1 MIDIE
6 KIYRLYFEDLYKFI
20 LYLSKNK
27 EIAEDVTSETFLKV
41 MDNLEKIKKE
51 DSIKTYLL
59 QVGKNTYYTYIK
71 RNKKLLLLEDYEEN
85 IANKEDIEEEFI
97 KKEDKSSLENLIEK
111 LDQPYKDIVKLRL
124 FQEMPFKEIGKVF
137 NKTDNRA
144 CVCFYRAK
152 EKLKEGMKSYE
163 E

>member
-6 KIYRLYFEDLYKFI
+6 KIYSLYFEDVYKFI

-27 EIAEDVTSETFLKV
+27 QIAEDVTSETFLKA
-41 MDNLEKIKKE
+41 MDNIGKIKKE

-59 QVGKNTYYTYIK
+59 QIGKNTYYTYIK
-71 RNKKLLLLEDYEEN
+71 RKNRTVLLEDYEEN
-85 IANKEDIEEEFI
+85 IANKENIEEDFI
-97 KKEDKSSLENLIEK
+97 KKEEKTYVENLIEK
-111 LDQPYKDIVKLRL
+111 LEEPYREIVKLRIYE
-124 FQEMPFKEIGKVF
+124 EMSFKEIGLIY
-137 NKTDNRA
+137 NRSDNWA

-152 EKLKEGMKSYE
+152 EKIKEGMKSYE